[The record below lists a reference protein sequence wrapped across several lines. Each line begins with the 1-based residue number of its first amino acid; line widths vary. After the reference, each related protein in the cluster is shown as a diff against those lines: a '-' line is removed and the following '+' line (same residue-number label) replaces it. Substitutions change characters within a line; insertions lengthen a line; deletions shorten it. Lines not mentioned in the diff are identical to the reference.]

1 MNHAKAFTVRHADWH
16 VHHAMLAAIRYE
28 VFVVEQRVP
37 EEEEWDDLDAVSRH
51 VVALAGDAGVG
62 IGIGIG
68 TGIGTGRL
76 LPDGRIGR
84 MAVLKAWRGRGV
96 GSALL
101 SALIQLA
108 RDDGHSETILHA
120 QTHARAFYARHG
132 YTPVGGEFMEA
143 GIPHIEMRLRLGR
156 QAMP

>member
-1 MNHAKAFTVRHADWH
+1 MNNTKVFTVRRADWLSDR
-16 VHHAMLAAIRYE
+16 VSLAAIRHE

-37 EEEEWDDLDAVSRH
+37 EAEEWDGLDAVSRH
-51 VVALAGDAGVG
+51 VAALAGDV
-62 IGIGIG
+62 
-68 TGIGTGRL
+68 GIGTGRL

-84 MAVLKAWRGRGV
+84 MAVLKTWRGRGV

-101 SALIQLA
+101 SALIQMA
-108 RDDGHSETILHA
+108 RDDGHRETILHA

-143 GIPHIEMRLRLGR
+143 GIPHVEMRLQLK
-156 QAMP
+156 P